1 MKTINRLASFI
12 KADHRY
18 VYLGTSVI
26 AALGLAFSQRNPTPL
41 SFLAPTGVFQDCLWA
56 ILCHPH
62 QMRIFFE
69 GTVRIGVTCCNK
81 LNRGC
86 EAVTDSLRRE
96 GKNEGI
102 VRQAGHRIIK
112 HIHEK

>member
-1 MKTINRLASFI
+1 MQGSIQPGWPLLRAPATRLSYGPTQPRGNI
-12 KADHRY
+12 CG
-18 VYLGTSVI
+18 VSSTSDEDI
-26 AALGLAFSQRNPTPL
+26 
-41 SFLAPTGVFQDCLWA
+41 
-56 ILCHPH
+56 
-62 QMRIFFE
+62 FE

>member
-1 MKTINRLASFI
+1 MQGPIQPGCPFCVRPRPDCPTIRPSPA
-12 KADHRY
+12 
-18 VYLGTSVI
+18 GTSV
-26 AALGLAFSQRNPTPL
+26 G
-41 SFLAPTGVFQDCLWA
+41 
-56 ILCHPH
+56 CHPH

-69 GTVRIGVTCCNK
+69 GTVRVGATCCNK

-86 EAVTDSLRRE
+86 EVVTDSLRRE

>member
-1 MKTINRLASFI
+1 MQGANPT
-12 KADHRY
+12 
-18 VYLGTSVI
+18 
-26 AALGLAFSQRNPTPL
+26 GLALLRAPATRL
-41 SFLAPTGVFQDCLWA
+41 SYDSTQPRGNFCGVSSASDEDVF
-56 ILCHPH
+56 
-62 QMRIFFE
+62 R
-69 GTVRIGVTCCNK
+69 GGVVRVGATCCNK